1 MDIAPGIMAV
11 IARSS
16 HEANVGVLV
25 HVLRRYQAQ
34 VPLPPG
40 QASGWWVITSRTPL
54 IAFTA
59 DLPEFALWSPDG
71 KDVLARSDDLLAL
84 RGHDGEPM
92 RWRRARPSDSDPS
105 KLRKPALRGGSRLGR

>member
-25 HVLRRYQAQ
+25 HVVRRYAEQA
-34 VPLPPG
+34 PLPPG
-40 QASGWWVITSRTPL
+40 RMGIWWVITSRTPL

-71 KDVLARSDDLLAL
+71 EGLLAHADDLLAL
-84 RGHDGEPM
+84 RGHDGEAM

-105 KLRKPALRGGSRLGR
+105 KLRKPARRGSALRR

>member
-1 MDIAPGIMAV
+1 MEIAPGIMAV

-25 HVLRRYQAQ
+25 HVVRRYQAQ
-34 VPLPPG
+34 AALPPG
-40 QASGWWVITSRTPL
+40 RASGWWLITSRTPL

-71 KDVLARSDDLLAL
+71 KDVLAHNDDLLAL

-92 RWRRARPSDSDPS
+92 RWRRARLSDSDPS
-105 KLRKPALRGGSRLGR
+105 KLRKPVSRGGSSLGR